1 VIVRRTGTLAL
12 MFATDRI
19 QDLVGRLRED
29 VRGLVQSEIDLA
41 KAEVRDKVKTQG
53 KGAALAGVAAVLA
66 LFALVALLIAA
77 ILALDIVMPAWAAAL
92 VVGGVLLLLAAIL
105 ALVAKRKLSSG
116 PPVPNAAISEAKAT
130 VDLLKEEVR
139 GS

>member
-1 VIVRRTGTLAL
+1 MTVRRTGTLAL

-41 KAEVRDKVKTQG
+41 KAEVKDKIKTQG
-53 KGAALAGVAAVLA
+53 KGAAFAGVAAVLA
-66 LFALVALLIAA
+66 LFAVVALLIAA

-92 VVGGVLLLLAAIL
+92 VVAGVLLLLAAIL
-105 ALVAKRKLSSG
+105 GLVAKRKLASG
-116 PPVPNAAISEAKAT
+116 PPVPSAAISEAKAT

-139 GS
+139 GT

>member
-1 VIVRRTGTLAL
+1 MRRTGTLAL

-19 QDLVGRLRED
+19 QDLIGRLRED

-41 KAEVRDKVKTQG
+41 KAEVRDKEKTQG
-53 KGAALAGVAAVLA
+53 KGAALAGVAGVLA
-66 LFALVALLIAA
+66 LFALVALVIAA

-92 VVGGVLLLLAAIL
+92 VVGGALLLIAAIL
-105 ALVAKRKLSSG
+105 GLLAKSKLTTG
-116 PPVPNAAISEAKAT
+116 PPVPSAAISEAKAT

-139 GS
+139 GT

>member
-1 VIVRRTGTLAL
+1 MRRTGTLAL

-19 QDLVGRLRED
+19 QDLIGRLRED

-53 KGAALAGVAAVLA
+53 KGAALAGVAGVLA
-66 LFALVALLIAA
+66 LFALVALVIAA

-92 VVGGVLLLLAAIL
+92 VVGGALLLIAAIL
-105 ALVAKRKLSSG
+105 GLLAKSKLTSG
-116 PPVPNAAISEAKAT
+116 PPVPSAAISEVRAT

-139 GS
+139 GT

>member
-1 VIVRRTGTLAL
+1 

-19 QDLVGRLRED
+19 QDLIGRLRED

-53 KGAALAGVAAVLA
+53 KGAALVGVAGVLA
-66 LFALVALLIAA
+66 LFALVALVIAA
-77 ILALDIVMPAWAAAL
+77 ILALDIVMPGWAAAL
-92 VVGGVLLLLAAIL
+92 VVGGALLLIAAIL
-105 ALVAKRKLSSG
+105 GLLAKSKLTSG
-116 PPVPNAAISEAKAT
+116 PPVPSAAISEVRAT

-139 GS
+139 GT

>member
-1 VIVRRTGTLAL
+1 MRRTGTLAL

-19 QDLVGRLRED
+19 QDLIGRLRED

-53 KGAALAGVAAVLA
+53 KGAALAGVAGVLA
-66 LFALVALLIAA
+66 LFALVALVFAA

-92 VVGGVLLLLAAIL
+92 VVGGALLLIAAIL
-105 ALVAKRKLSSG
+105 GLLAKSKLTSG
-116 PPVPNAAISEAKAT
+116 PPVPSAAISEVRAT

-139 GS
+139 GT

>member
-1 VIVRRTGTLAL
+1 MRRTGTLAL

-19 QDLVGRLRED
+19 QDLIGRLRED

-53 KGAALAGVAAVLA
+53 KGAALAGVAGVLA
-66 LFALVALLIAA
+66 LFALVALVIAA

-92 VVGGVLLLLAAIL
+92 VVGGALLLIAAIL
-105 ALVAKRKLSSG
+105 GLLAKSKLTSG
-116 PPVPNAAISEAKAT
+116 PPVPSEAISEVRAT
-130 VDLLKEEVR
+130 VDLLKDEVR
-139 GS
+139 GT

>member
-1 VIVRRTGTLAL
+1 

-19 QDLVGRLRED
+19 QDLIGRLRED

-53 KGAALAGVAAVLA
+53 KGAALAGVAGVLA
-66 LFALVALLIAA
+66 LFALVALVFAA

-92 VVGGVLLLLAAIL
+92 VVGGALLLIAAIL
-105 ALVAKRKLSSG
+105 GLLAKSKLTSG
-116 PPVPNAAISEAKAT
+116 PPVPSAAISEVRAT

-139 GS
+139 GT